1 MPYEIINFDE
11 KEIEKFL
18 KSIDKSRISKL
29 LRNIDILAKYGKTL
43 SIPYSKKL
51 EKDLWE
57 LRISG
62 KQNIR
67 VIYTFK
73 NNQIIILYLF
83 LKKSNKT
90 PVQILALAR
99 NRLTKI

>member
-11 KEIEKFL
+11 NEAEKFL
-18 KSIDKSRISKL
+18 KSIDKNRISKL
-29 LRNIDILAKYGKTL
+29 LKNIDTLAKYGKTL
-43 SIPYSKKL
+43 SMPYAKKL

-67 VIYTFK
+67 AIYTFK
-73 NNQIIILYLF
+73 NNQIIILCLF

-90 PVQILALAR
+90 PIQILGLAR
-99 NRLTKI
+99 NRLTKL